1 MLYVKENG
9 NIKLTRGD
17 TAYLTFP
24 MTTSA
29 NEEYVMQAGD
39 KLEFAVRET
48 VESESALI
56 HKTVTGGNEFHIEPS
71 DTPGLAFGKYKY
83 DVQLTM
89 ADGDV
94 FTVTP
99 VREFEVL
106 GEVTR

>member
-24 MTTSA
+24 MTTSTG
-29 NEEYVMQAGD
+29 EEYVMQAGD
-39 KLEFAVRET
+39 KLELTVRET
-48 VESESALI
+48 VEIENALI
-56 HKTVTGGNEFHIEPS
+56 HKVVMGANEFYIEPS
-71 DTPGLAFGKYKY
+71 DTAGLAFGKYKY
-83 DVQLTM
+83 DVQLTT